1 MQSNNKGEQPQE
13 LAQEDLIAGAQPQDL
28 YYQQQQSQQQQSQVQ
43 YPQLRRQNA
52 MNFRTEQQQQQQQQQ
67 SQVQYPQL
75 RRQNAMNFR
84 TEQQHQSYADRYEE
98 SKNNGRD
105 WQR

>member
-52 MNFRTEQQQQQQQQQ
+52 MNFRTEQQ
-67 SQVQYPQL
+67 
-75 RRQNAMNFR
+75 
-84 TEQQHQSYADRYEE
+84 HQSYADRYEE